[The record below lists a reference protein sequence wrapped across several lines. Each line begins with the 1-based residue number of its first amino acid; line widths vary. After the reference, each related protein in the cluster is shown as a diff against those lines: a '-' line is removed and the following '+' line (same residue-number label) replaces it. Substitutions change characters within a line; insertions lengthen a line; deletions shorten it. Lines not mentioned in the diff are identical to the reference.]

1 MSCLFCAESSGISD
15 LLTVYLH
22 TAVYNLFIL
31 ADVASARYACLCA
44 LFTDSGIWSFSGRVF
59 LHCPFPS
66 HPLHQIRSWHYNGQM
81 KADTCVT
88 SVVGIV
94 RKIIIASKEG
104 KYFAISLILCPKLCY
119 RLL

>member
-1 MSCLFCAESSGISD
+1 MSYLFCAAGSGISD

-22 TAVYNLFIL
+22 TAVYNLLIL
-31 ADVASARYACLCA
+31 ADVASASYACLCA
-44 LFTDSGIWSFSGRVF
+44 LFTDSSIWSFSGRVF

-66 HPLHQIRSWHYNGQM
+66 HPLHQIRSWQYNEQT
-81 KADTCVT
+81 KVDTCVT

-104 KYFAISLILCPKLCY
+104 KYCAVSLILCPQLCY
-119 RLL
+119 WLL